1 MKGEQNKEKMR
12 KNRKVKKSKNKK
24 KCKEEK
30 IIFLKK
36 RKKPKK

>member
-12 KNRKVKKSKNKK
+12 KNRKIKKNKNEK

-30 IIFLKK
+30 NIFLKK
-36 RKKPKK
+36 RKKSKK